1 MDLSSARRVFLLGL
15 VGSMCATAA
24 LAIGI
29 LLFSE
34 FDETAARILGSTAAL
49 SFFSLLALPAGVLLD
64 RGQVI
69 ALAWA
74 SLTVSALGLVLVLVV
89 LWVDWD
95 DEPERLWK
103 SALSVTAFAVAGA
116 QAAATTSRRRA
127 DDSGAVR
134 GLYAAA
140 VVLAFVLAVMTAAA
154 AWGEIDTTGYY
165 RALGALAV
173 LGLLSTLLQPVLRRM
188 AGVGASAAADRPAHR
203 IRVTLA
209 DGRSLDREESGR
221 DFAEAVARAVRA
233 AERDGSRVQ
242 KIERLEAGPGP
253 S

>member
-1 MDLSSARRVFLLGL
+1 VEPASVRRLFLIALIA
-15 VGSMCATAA
+15 SMCATAA

-49 SFFSLLALPAGVLLD
+49 SFFSMLALPAGVLLD
-64 RGQVI
+64 RGRFLP
-69 ALAWA
+69 LAWA
-74 SLTVSALGLVLVLVV
+74 SLAVSAAVFVLVLAL
-89 LWVDWD
+89 LWADWD

-116 QAAATTSRRRA
+116 QAAATTSRGRA
-127 DDSGAVR
+127 DDPTLVR
-134 GLYAAA
+134 GLFAAA
-140 VVLAFVLAVMTAAA
+140 LALALILAAMTSAA
-154 AWGEIDTTGYY
+154 AWAEIDAVGYY

-173 LGLLSTLLQPVLRRM
+173 LGLLSTLLQPVLRRV
-188 AGVGASAAADRPAHR
+188 VGAAVAPAGRASHR
-203 IRVTLA
+203 VRVTLA

-221 DFAEAVARAVRA
+221 DFADAVERAVRA
-233 AERDGSRVQ
+233 AEREGSPVE
-242 KIERLEAGPGP
+242 KVERLEAGPGP

>member
-1 MDLSSARRVFLLGL
+1 VDLSSARRVFLLGL

-64 RGQVI
+64 RGRFLP
-69 ALAWA
+69 LAWA
-74 SLTVSALGLVLVLVV
+74 SLVVSAVGLVLVQVV

-116 QAAATTSRRRA
+116 QVAATTSRRRA
-127 DDSGAVR
+127 DDSTLVR
-134 GLYAAA
+134 GLYAAG
-140 VVLAFVLAVMTAAA
+140 LALALALAAMTSAA
-154 AWGEIDTTGYY
+154 AWGEIDTVGYY

-173 LGLLSTLLQPVLRRM
+173 LGLLSTLLQPVLRRV
-188 AGVGASAAADRPAHR
+188 VGAAAAPDARVAHR

-233 AERDGSRVQ
+233 AERDGSRVR
-242 KIERLEAGPGP
+242 KIERVEAESGP

>member
-1 MDLSSARRVFLLGL
+1 MELSSLRRIFLLAL
-15 VGSMCATAA
+15 LASMCATAA

-34 FDETAARILGSTAAL
+34 FDETAARVLGSTATL

-64 RGQVI
+64 RGRFLG
-69 ALAWA
+69 LAWA
-74 SLTVSALGLVLVLVV
+74 SLAVSALGFVLVLVL

-95 DEPERLWK
+95 DEPETLWK
-103 SALSVTAFAVAGA
+103 SALTASVFAVAGA
-116 QAAATTSRRRA
+116 QAAATTARRKA
-127 DDSGAVR
+127 DDSTSVR
-134 GLYAAA
+134 GLYAAGI
-140 VVLAFVLAVMTAAA
+140 VLALVLAAMASVA
-154 AWGEIDTTGYY
+154 AWGEIEATGYY

-173 LGLLSTLLQPVLRRM
+173 LGLLTTLLQPVLRRM
-188 AGVGASAAADRPAHR
+188 AGTGATPGEPAAHR

-221 DFAEAVARAVRA
+221 DFADAVARAVRA
-233 AERDGSRVQ
+233 LEREGSRVT
-242 KIERLEAGPGP
+242 KIERREADPGP

>member
-1 MDLSSARRVFLLGL
+1 MSSARRVFLLAL
-15 VGSMCATAA
+15 VASMCATAA

-29 LLFSE
+29 LIFSE

-64 RGQVI
+64 RGRRVL
-69 ALAWA
+69 LAGA
-74 SLTVSALGLVLVLVV
+74 SLAVSAVGLVLVLVL
-89 LWVDWD
+89 LWVDWN

-103 SALSVTAFAVAGA
+103 SAVSATAFAVAGA

-127 DDSGAVR
+127 DDSPVFR
-134 GLYAAA
+134 GLYAAG
-140 VVLAFVLAVMTAAA
+140 LALALTLATMSSAA
-154 AWGEIDTTGYY
+154 AWAEIDAVGYY

-188 AGVGASAAADRPAHR
+188 SGVGAPPDEKALHR

-209 DGRSLDREESGR
+209 DGRSLDREESGP
-221 DFAEAVARAVRA
+221 DFADAVARAVRA
-233 AERDGSRVQ
+233 AEREGARVM